1 MFYKKEVLIEM
12 ESFAKLLLARQSCR
26 AYDPHRPVEEEKID
40 ACLQAARLSPSSCNS
55 QPWHIT
61 LVKGEMAKQVG
72 DCLRG
77 MGMNKFTVDC
87 PVFAVV
93 TEEDYNASAAA
104 GAKLKDQDYRSVD
117 IGIMAAQFTL
127 QATELGLGSC
137 ILGWFDEKR
146 LQALLGT
153 KRRARLVLALGYPVE
168 GDPLRPKKR
177 KPIEELVSRMG

>member
-1 MFYKKEVLIEM
+1 M
-12 ESFAKLLLARQSCR
+12 ESFAKLLLERQSCR
-26 AYDPHRPVEEEKID
+26 AYDPDRPVEEEKIA
-40 ACLQAARLSPSSCNS
+40 ACLQAARLAPSACNS
-55 QPWHIT
+55 LPWHIT
-61 LVKGEMAKQVG
+61 LTEGEMAKQVG

-77 MGMNKFTVDC
+77 MGMNQFTIDC

-93 TEEDYNASAAA
+93 TEDDYNATAAA

-117 IGIMAAQFTL
+117 IGIMAAHFTL

-153 KRRARLVLALGYPVE
+153 RRRVRLVIALGYPAA

-177 KPIEELVSRMG
+177 KPIEELVSRLR